1 MKLADFVVNGLKPD
15 RLKWLRG
22 ESTAN
27 GGRHVLYYMQA
38 SLRTRYNYALHAA
51 IKAAN
56 TLQQPLH
63 VLFTVDTSAER
74 MSERHMA
81 FLLESLKDVHAS
93 LQSQKIPFH
102 AVHCERASS
111 MTPVEAIAFASANAS
126 VVVTDHPYLRHER
139 CRTEAFVAAV
149 KVPVLQVEAD
159 VMIPVTTISNHEE
172 HNNGTI
178 RPKIKK
184 LMPNYL
190 LPLPPLRY
198 LKPTVPDTWSP
209 PLTPL
214 DLSASVESLLAAAP
228 DVDVSVPR
236 VSTYLGGE
244 TQAQAT
250 LDVFL
255 RDKLLDYETERN
267 KPDKDATSNLS
278 PYLRYGNI
286 SPVDVALR
294 VLATE
299 GPEPAM
305 TLSRN
310 HMIDEMVVRRELAVN
325 FVWYNRHDYD
335 SLACLP
341 PVAANTLAKH
351 ASDKRD
357 YVYSADQ
364 LERAKTHD
372 AYWNACQLDMMAT
385 GKMQGYLRQY
395 WGKKILEWSATPEE
409 GHAFAVVQNAKYN
422 LDGYDPN
429 GYAGVAWSFGKHDR
443 VFSERPVYGTVR
455 YMGARRLNDIFDM
468 PAYIALVKQRCAD
481 AKLPH
486 VLLQSPA
493 NAKRSSASNKGP
505 RHDAPPPTPTEHK
518 KRRPRSRKKKT
529 QTPPSGTAA

>member
-93 LQSQKIPFH
+93 LHAQKIPFH
-102 AVHCERASS
+102 AVHCAHASS
-111 MTPVEAIAFASANAS
+111 MTPVEAVAFASANAS

-139 CRTEAFVAAV
+139 RRTEAFVAAV

-159 VMIPVTTISNHEE
+159 VMIPVATISNHEE

-198 LKPTVPDTWSP
+198 LKPTAVPDTWSP

-214 DLSASVESLLAAAP
+214 DLSASVESLLAAAS

-244 TQAQAT
+244 THAQAT
-250 LDVFL
+250 LEVFL

-267 KPDKDATSNLS
+267 KPEKDATSNLS

-325 FVWYNRHDYD
+325 F
-335 SLACLP
+335 
-341 PVAANTLAKH
+341 
-351 ASDKRD
+351 
-357 YVYSADQ
+357 

-486 VLLQSPA
+486 AQR
-493 NAKRSSASNKGP
+493 N
-505 RHDAPPPTPTEHK
+505 DTPPPAPTEHK